1 MLSYKSV
8 EREIE
13 TSQTIEKSKFITY
26 VAPCQTEEEAKAFVA
41 KIRKQHSQ
49 ATHNC
54 YAYVT
59 NFGEYA
65 RYSDDGEPQG
75 TAGLPILDVIQKN
88 ALLNVAIV
96 ITRYFG
102 GIKLGAGGLTRA
114 YSSSASLGIKESKI
128 LTWEASEKIE
138 IEFSYDE
145 FTLFPKIK
153 SLQGVKVLSTSYE
166 NFVKVTIAVKK
177 SVYKAFNDSFC
188 NLFLGKKTF
197 LEKGEEFVFF
207 EE

>member
-96 ITRYFG
+96 VTRYFG

-114 YSSSASLGIKESKI
+114 YSSSASLGIKASKI